1 MNSALQIIMS
11 NDIITSY
18 IQADYCVDKLETPIK
33 IGQINSEVE
42 SLLNETETDSWCFI
56 TAWNP
61 LSEELPWQ
69 ENLERN
75 NWLKKDLADYI
86 ILEGEG
92 RDPKGEWQPERSF
105 LVLGISKQDAKAFAV
120 KHRQRA
126 IVFGRK
132 GKPAELLETLG
143 FPLAECQEDV

>member
-1 MNSALQIIMS
+1 MS

-18 IQADYCVDKLETPIK
+18 NKADYCVDKFETPIK

-42 SLLNETETDSWCFI
+42 GLLNKSHTDSWCFI

-61 LSEELPWQ
+61 MSEEFSLQ
-69 ENLERN
+69 ENLEKNESLRS
-75 NWLKKDLADYI
+75 DLSEYK

-92 RDPKGEWQPERSF
+92 RDPNGEWQAERSF
-105 LVLGISKQDAKAFAV
+105 LVLGISKKDAESIAK
-120 KHRQRA
+120 KYHQRA

-132 GKPAELLETLG
+132 REEAKLLEI
-143 FPLAECQEDV
+143 FS